1 MFCPKC
7 GSLLTWRW
15 DAYMK
20 RDVFYCTPG
29 DMWMSVN
36 LTEQLLERYG
46 AQAAADEPE
55 FAHPYSVWWQGR
67 RQYHCPGCGVRLH
80 DDFTC
85 GRCGKS
91 LRGLLRTLVELHP
104 HRGEMAP

>member
-15 DAYMK
+15 DSYMK
-20 RDVFYCTPG
+20 RDVFYCMPG

-46 AQAAADEPE
+46 AQETADEPE
-55 FAHPYSVWWQGR
+55 AMPPYSVRWHGR
-67 RQYHCPGCGVRLH
+67 RQYYCPGCGVQLQEGL
-80 DDFTC
+80 TC

-91 LRGLLRTLVELHP
+91 LRDLFMTLVELHP
-104 HRGEMAP
+104 HRGEMIL

>member
-15 DAYMK
+15 DSYMK

-46 AQAAADEPE
+46 AQAVADEPE
-55 FAHPYSVWWQGR
+55 AAPPYSVWWQSR
-67 RQYHCPGCGVRLH
+67 RQYRCPGCGVRLH
-80 DDFTC
+80 DDLTC

-91 LRGLLRTLVELHP
+91 LRDLLRTLVELHP